1 MIVVA
6 AATKRVGVGGM
17 VEKIWVVVVVGRI
30 IMYNIGG
37 SAINEGVHRF
47 VECVCVYVY
56 IAGHVQNR
64 GRPSGAK
71 NPSARGTYEGR
82 EEGSST
88 SRPEAPG
95 NL

>member
-47 VECVCVYVY
+47 VECVCVCVCIYCWACSESRTS
-56 IAGHVQNR
+56 IR
-64 GRPSGAK
+64 GKEPFR
-71 NPSARGTYEGR
+71 T
-82 EEGSST
+82 
-88 SRPEAPG
+88 G
-95 NL
+95 NV